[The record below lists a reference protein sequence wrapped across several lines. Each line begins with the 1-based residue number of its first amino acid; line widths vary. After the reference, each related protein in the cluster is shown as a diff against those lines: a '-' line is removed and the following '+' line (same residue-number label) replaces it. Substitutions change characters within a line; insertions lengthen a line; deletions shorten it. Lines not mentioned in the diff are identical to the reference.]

1 MDRQAIIARTQRI
14 LDCIA
19 TREPDEATRDWII
32 RETVAGFRDHVNPG
46 FLEYRKSV
54 STDYTAVEWTDG
66 GTVFRDLQG
75 REFIDCLGGY
85 GIYSLGHR
93 HPKVVK
99 AVRDQLA
106 RQALHSQELLDPLR
120 ALLAD
125 VVADIT
131 PGDLQYTFFTNSGTE
146 AVEGALKLAR
156 LYTGRKAFVAA
167 ARAFHGKSMG
177 SLSATGKAAWRQPFL
192 PLVPGFVHVPFG
204 DAGVIEKVLAAAEA
218 VGDPVAAV
226 LLEPI
231 QGEGGVHVPPDDY
244 LPRVREACDRHGALL
259 ILDEVQTGLG
269 RTGALWACD
278 HWGVAPDILTLG
290 KAFGG
295 GVMPI
300 GAFVGTAEIWQ
311 PMIPNPML
319 HTSTF
324 GGNPLACAAA
334 LAAVN
339 VVLEEALPERAA
351 ELGAFFLHE
360 ARTLVARYPRVAV
373 EARGKGLLI
382 GLEFVSDA
390 AGYAVARGLFQ
401 RGVLVA
407 GATFNAKV
415 IRVEPPLTI
424 TREEL
429 EHVLEVLA
437 ETLAEVNAA

>member
-1 MDRQAIIARTQRI
+1 
-14 LDCIA
+14 
-19 TREPDEATRDWII
+19 
-32 RETVAGFRDHVNPG
+32 
-46 FLEYRKSV
+46 
-54 STDYTAVEWTDG
+54 
-66 GTVFRDLQG
+66 
-75 REFIDCLGGY
+75 
-85 GIYSLGHR
+85 
-93 HPKVVK
+93 
-99 AVRDQLA
+99 
-106 RQALHSQELLDPLR
+106 
-120 ALLAD
+120 
-125 VVADIT
+125 
-131 PGDLQYTFFTNSGTE
+131 
-146 AVEGALKLAR
+146 
-156 LYTGRKAFVAA
+156 
-167 ARAFHGKSMG
+167 
-177 SLSATGKAAWRQPFL
+177 
-192 PLVPGFVHVPFG
+192 
-204 DAGVIEKVLAAAEA
+204 
-218 VGDPVAAV
+218 
-226 LLEPI
+226 
-231 QGEGGVHVPPDDY
+231 VPPDDY